1 LLSGCGWEVV
11 SPSEAG
17 VLVDVLEDGA
27 TYSDNAR
34 IKAQA
39 FAQASS
45 LAALADDSGLE
56 VDALNGEPG
65 ALHHLNGW
73 DGRDNDERIRIL
85 LEAMKDV
92 PPERRTGRFR
102 SVIAV
107 VLPDGRVFEEEG
119 VVEGLVS
126 MAPSGEH
133 GWGYDPVFIL
143 PERGV
148 TLAELPEV
156 EKNRVSHRGL
166 AAAKMRERLKDLAQ
180 T

>member
-1 LLSGCGWEVV
+1 
-11 SPSEAG
+11 
-17 VLVDVLEDGA
+17 
-27 TYSDNAR
+27 
-34 IKAQA
+34 
-39 FAQASS
+39 
-45 LAALADDSGLE
+45 
-56 VDALNGEPG
+56 
-65 ALHHLNGW
+65 
-73 DGRDNDERIRIL
+73 
-85 LEAMKDV
+85 
-92 PPERRTGRFR
+92 
-102 SVIAV
+102 
-107 VLPDGRVFEEEG
+107 
-119 VVEGLVS
+119 